1 MAGRLATGAA
11 LVAAALV
18 GIAIAI
24 ALNTGGRASPPTT
37 PHSVT
42 PPAPGANAV
51 DQAQNLAAWL
61 RQHSG

>member
-1 MAGRLATGAA
+1 VVL
-11 LVAAALV
+11 
-18 GIAIAI
+18 AIAI
-24 ALNTGGRASPPTT
+24 ARHTGGHASPPTT

-42 PPAPGANAV
+42 PPARGASAV

>member
-1 MAGRLATGAA
+1 
-11 LVAAALV
+11 VV
-18 GIAIAI
+18 GVAIAI